1 MKFMTRFWLTM
12 AVVTLVTVTVL
23 PALAQGGYKLRRV
36 FKVNDIRRYK
46 MVMDMNGEM
55 QMGEN
60 TMPLNMQMVM
70 TYREKVAGIKEGKA
84 TVHTNIESM
93 KMYMNGQEFASPMA
107 PDMSNMVITTVID
120 DRNKV
125 HEIKGLEKVAMG
137 TPGMGNMNFGT
148 GFNAPSMFPEGE
160 VNIGDSWETEVPIP
174 NAKDMKIS
182 AKHTFVSVEKI
193 GGTEAARIKTE
204 FEIPFERLMA
214 AIAATTGQTPAGMP
228 SMTGTM
234 KVVSYT
240 YFDLA
245 TGNVLKMDGD
255 MAMTVQMQGGANP
268 QMPQNMQMNMTAKM
282 SLTQVREEQPA
293 GK

>member
-23 PALAQGGYKLRRV
+23 PALAQEGYKLRRV

-70 TYREKVAGIKEGKA
+70 TYREKVAGIKDGKA
-84 TVHTNIESM
+84 TVHTTFEGT
-93 KMYMNGQEFASPMA
+93 KMYMNGQEFVSPMA
-107 PDMSNMVITTVID
+107 PDMNNMVITTVID

-125 HEIKGLEKVAMG
+125 YEIKGLEKVAMG
-137 TPGMGNMNFGT
+137 APGMGNLNIGT
-148 GFNAPSMFPEGE
+148 GFNAPAAFPEGE
-160 VNIGDSWETEVPIP
+160 IKVGDSWETEVPISTIS
-174 NAKDMKIS
+174 NTGGLKITAKQ
-182 AKHTFVSVEKI
+182 TFVSVEKV
-193 GGTEAARIKTE
+193 GGVEAARIKTE
-204 FEIPFERLMA
+204 LEIPFEKLMA
-214 AIAATTGQTPAGMP
+214 AMAGQSPGDLP
-228 SMTGTM
+228 PLTGTM
-234 KVVSYT
+234 KMVSYT

-245 TGNVLKMDGD
+245 TGNILKMDGD
-255 MAMTVQMQGGANP
+255 MVMSMQRHADP
-268 QMPQNMQMNMTAKM
+268 QVPQNMQMNMTAKI
-282 SLTQVREEQPA
+282 SLMQVKEEKPA